1 MSFSKNY
8 NKHVLDFF
16 LALILCYTIFHW
28 FLFPEHY
35 ISKQEMITSV
45 KNISEVFKTKIHK
58 NILKQTPNFFYCQ
71 TKCQRF
77 SGLQNYV
84 FWSVN
89 FFPPGDF
96 RFLIDS

>member
-16 LALILCYTIFHW
+16 LVLILCYTQFFHC

-35 ISKQEMITSV
+35 ISKQEMRTSV

-58 NILKQTPNFFYCQ
+58 NNTE
-71 TKCQRF
+71 T
-77 SGLQNYV
+77 
-84 FWSVN
+84 
-89 FFPPGDF
+89 DT
-96 RFLIDS
+96 